1 METCYLSLLS
11 LLVCAVCQGVAEKR
25 DKQICVV
32 TDKNSTNPSCH
43 TLRYYMRNSS
53 FFFTSNSTFLFE
65 PGEHLTNF
73 NSSLVI
79 QNVSGLVLRGQNATI
94 QCNKYQNYFKF
105 NNVSELSIHGLKFCE
120 CGQKSTNWTIGY
132 STLMVSNSTNLNIS
146 EVTIS
151 KSEYQGILVSNVLGL
166 TSIVN
171 SCIVESRTNRY
182 KKLDKYPA
190 NAIYYSNCGNNN
202 SSLIVLDTVLEK
214 NENLSPSK
222 HNRIHQAI
230 EYPFAAGLTVVI
242 KCSNVAVSLDNITA
256 DGNIG
261 GDGGNLAI
269 VFHTPELFRSHHVV
283 INNSHISNGT
293 AIEGGG
299 LFVSIVEPRA
309 QRNNS
314 QILENN
320 HTILSIINTE
330 FTNNTA
336 LYLGGAVGIRQ
347 KGSNTSNFTGNVRI
361 TNCKFT
367 GNSLKEKGHGG
378 IAINYLNFIV
388 TQVDQ
393 HISPQFRAFVTNCTF
408 RWNHVQKN
416 SRMSAGSSVI
426 FVKTNPY
433 FRLQDVVIDSNF
445 ASAILGL
452 QSNIVLGGNVTL
464 TNNSAQSGGGI
475 LLCQNAVLY
484 LEDGVN
490 VLISGN
496 NANHAGGGIAVESI
510 CLESEPICFFQFV
523 SPEPRQYTDI
533 KIYVHDNQAHHAGDN
548 LYGGSVEYCYLIES
562 STHGLLANHSLP
574 VFQEIFE
581 IYPEGAGLPYVT
593 SPPDHVCICIDNVP
607 DCNRTEY
614 IFPEPVYPGQ
624 PFNLTVIL
632 AGQLDGSI
640 PGIISA
646 NLENFNRKKVS
657 LLRDYQVQKLNSS
670 NCTTVKYEIYS
681 SETETNVTLRLVAAQ
696 QGDISVTEYL
706 RQYRELKVKVLIS
719 KCPKGFN
726 LSEGEN
732 GFTCS
737 CEKLFTQAKIH
748 CYIKHQTLEV
758 PRNTWIGYFNDS
770 STFVP
775 QETYVVVNYC
785 PQEFCKQKTMN
796 ITTTL
801 IDFDQR
807 DQCQENRQG
816 IMCGECSENYSVNLG
831 GSHCKRC
838 SNHWLWTILL
848 YGLSGIFL
856 VFLLMLVDVTVAD
869 GTINGLIFY
878 ANIIQANYEDIF
890 TSQVSKYSF
899 TKPLKV
905 FVGWLSFANGVE
917 KCFFNGMTEY
927 HKAWIQ
933 FAFPAYIWI
942 IMGAIIL
949 LSRRYAIVVRIIGK
963 NTVKVF
969 ATLILLSYS
978 KLILAIIDG
987 IDSTLIDASNNKQY
1001 RVWSKNGNIQFLH
1014 GIHIPLFVFC
1024 VCLLI
1029 VCVPF
1034 TLSLLFIQILERYS
1048 HLRIFWFVRKLKPLF
1063 DAYTGPYVDNAR
1075 FWTGFL
1081 LLIRI
1086 GIFFAAKRR
1095 GKLHDDANLTITIAL
1110 LFVVLC
1116 TSFLLRNGIYKRG
1129 MVQILEASLLLNL
1142 SFVFIVSEY
1151 LHVHQ
1156 KKKAVIIPI
1165 LIGIAFA
1172 TFFLVVIYHILK
1184 KIYSISCVQI
1194 CLGTLKERVTRQW
1207 PYERLIGSQKNSSAT
1222 TFTPT
1227 INEFTED
1234 REPLLAKANK

>member
-1 METCYLSLLS
+1 MEICYLSILLS
-11 LLVCAVCQGVAEKR
+11 LLVCAHGVTERK
-25 DKQICVV
+25 DKQTVFCVT
-32 TDKNSTNPSCH
+32 TDEDSTNSSCH
-43 TLRYYMRNSS
+43 TLRYYMRKSS
-53 FFFTSNSTFLFE
+53 FFFRSNSTFIFE

-105 NNVSELSIHGLKFCE
+105 NNVSDLFIHGLKFCK
-120 CGQKSTNWTIGY
+120 CGQKSTNGTNGY
-132 STLMVSNSTNLNIS
+132 STLGVLNSTNLNIS
-146 EVTIS
+146 DVTIC

-166 TSIVN
+166 TSIVH

-182 KKLDKYPA
+182 NKLDKHPA

-408 RWNHVQKN
+408 HQNYVKKN

-426 FVKTNPY
+426 FVKTTSH
-433 FRLQDVVIDSNF
+433 FRLQDILIDSNF

-562 STHGLLANHSLP
+562 STHDLLANHSLP
-574 VFQEIFE
+574 VFQEIFK
-581 IYPEGAGLPYVT
+581 IYPAGAGLPYVT
-593 SPPDHVCICIDNVP
+593 SPPDHVCICIENVP
-607 DCNRTEY
+607 DCNITEY
-614 IFPEPVYPGQ
+614 ISPKLVYPGQ

-632 AGQLDGSI
+632 AGQLDGSV

-646 NLENFNRKKVS
+646 QLENVQEDQNIS
-657 LLRDYQVQKLNSS
+657 LLNHYQVQNVKKS

-681 SETETNVTLRLVAAQ
+681 SETETNVTLGLVAAQ
-696 QGDISVTEYL
+696 QGDTSVTEYL
-706 RQYRELKVKVLIS
+706 RQYRELKVKVPIS

-737 CEKLFTQAKIH
+737 CETIFTQANIH
-748 CYIKHQTLEV
+748 CYIKHQTIWV

-785 PQEFCKQKTMN
+785 PQEFCKQKTLN

-801 IDFDQR
+801 VDFDQR
-807 DQCQENRQG
+807 D
-816 IMCGECSENYSVNLG
+816 
-831 GSHCKRC
+831 
-838 SNHWLWTILL
+838 
-848 YGLSGIFL
+848 
-856 VFLLMLVDVTVAD
+856 
-869 GTINGLIFY
+869 
-878 ANIIQANYEDIF
+878 
-890 TSQVSKYSF
+890 
-899 TKPLKV
+899 
-905 FVGWLSFANGVE
+905 
-917 KCFFNGMTEY
+917 
-927 HKAWIQ
+927 
-933 FAFPAYIWI
+933 
-942 IMGAIIL
+942 
-949 LSRRYAIVVRIIGK
+949 
-963 NTVKVF
+963 
-969 ATLILLSYS
+969 
-978 KLILAIIDG
+978 
-987 IDSTLIDASNNKQY
+987 
-1001 RVWSKNGNIQFLH
+1001 
-1014 GIHIPLFVFC
+1014 
-1024 VCLLI
+1024 
-1029 VCVPF
+1029 
-1034 TLSLLFIQILERYS
+1034 
-1048 HLRIFWFVRKLKPLF
+1048 
-1063 DAYTGPYVDNAR
+1063 
-1075 FWTGFL
+1075 
-1081 LLIRI
+1081 
-1086 GIFFAAKRR
+1086 
-1095 GKLHDDANLTITIAL
+1095 
-1110 LFVVLC
+1110 
-1116 TSFLLRNGIYKRG
+1116 
-1129 MVQILEASLLLNL
+1129 
-1142 SFVFIVSEY
+1142 
-1151 LHVHQ
+1151 
-1156 KKKAVIIPI
+1156 
-1165 LIGIAFA
+1165 
-1172 TFFLVVIYHILK
+1172 
-1184 KIYSISCVQI
+1184 
-1194 CLGTLKERVTRQW
+1194 
-1207 PYERLIGSQKNSSAT
+1207 
-1222 TFTPT
+1222 
-1227 INEFTED
+1227 
-1234 REPLLAKANK
+1234 